1 MYKNRIVGTEEM
13 ADLGSSP
20 VGGINLSN
28 RKTTFRCIQP
38 FIINIYR
45 PDIKLIL
52 LKEREIKCHSSS
64 HHVSGMQETVIHIN
78 TISLIRCLGGSAFF
92 IVFVLV

>member
-20 VGGINLSN
+20 VGGVNLFN

-45 PDIKLIL
+45 PDINKIL
-52 LKEREIKCHSSS
+52 LKERKIKSHLSS
-64 HHVSGMQETVIHIN
+64 HHLSGIQETVIHIN
-78 TISLIRCLGGSAFF
+78 TTSFIRCLGGSAFF
-92 IVFVLV
+92 IVLV